1 VWEAG
6 GAAYSVADAARGRVV
21 NLAGRIARLERRRGS
36 GPCPGCGV
44 ARDAGREAG
53 CQRFEVVVLAD
64 GEQFSGKPGDRCAV
78 CGRGL
83 VARVV
88 VA

>member
-1 VWEAG
+1 
-6 GAAYSVADAARGRVV
+6 VV
-21 NLAGRIARLERRRGS
+21 RLVNRIERLERRYGS

-44 ARDAGREAG
+44 TRNAGPEAG

-64 GEQFSGKPGDRCAV
+64 GEEFDGKPGDRCAV